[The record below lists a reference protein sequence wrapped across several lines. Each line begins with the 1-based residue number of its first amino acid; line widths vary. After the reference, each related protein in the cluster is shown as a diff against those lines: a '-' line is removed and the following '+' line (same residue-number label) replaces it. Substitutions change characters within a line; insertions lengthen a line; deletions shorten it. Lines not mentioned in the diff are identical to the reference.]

1 MRAAGSPRPSLAALF
16 TSTVALLLLL
26 GGCPAQQRTPL
37 PAAASGASLAGD
49 APPAP
54 AAPSLHDTPV
64 PAETRVLVAGAGL
77 AGLLTAYQLAQSGVD
92 VHVLEAEGRAGGRVA
107 TAHYPGGAQGEVGMQ
122 EVWEDNPLRT
132 IAARLGVRFDEGGIA
147 ENVYSSFL
155 TEDPPGVPAKPTLH
169 VHPAGSRTNFL
180 RSFLTPGAEPAQVEK
195 ALAAFEQWRGR
206 AQDLRRRAVERG
218 LSDDNVRRLQD
229 ISFEDWLQEAR
240 LPPRLVEYLQM
251 TFECELAASWS
262 QYSAL
267 YGLLELGIFLD
278 EADTFHVKGGNQEIV
293 EALVRELPGR
303 ITTSSRV
310 VRVERPDRRPG
321 KGEIRIEYMRA
332 GHISSVRAD
341 RVVLA
346 VPWYRLHEI
355 DLQPPLSA
363 AKSKSIEGLSRGQ
376 YVVVHLLVD
385 KARGHKLWRD
395 AAGRAPFPVLS
406 AGPLGV
412 IYGARGEG
420 APDAKTD
427 VFGLLVYGGSA
438 RRLHMKSTNEVRA
451 LAVTELS
458 RVWPGFG
465 DIVQAAYVYSYHPAA
480 VPVWPVGRSP
490 IDDHAKALFQPEHG
504 LYLAGDY
511 LIGAHSDGAV
521 RSALCAADRVGRDLR
536 GQPFSTGL
544 CHYVPPQP

>member
-1 MRAAGSPRPSLAALF
+1 MRATGSSRPSIAALF
-16 TSTVALLLLL
+16 AFVALLLLL
-26 GGCPAQQRTPL
+26 GGCPAPPRTPH
-37 PAAASGASLAGD
+37 PAAAPAGSLA
-49 APPAP
+49 AAAPAP
-54 AAPSLHDTPV
+54 APLSLHETPV
-64 PAETRVLVAGAGL
+64 PAQTRVVVAGAGL
-77 AGLLTAYQLAQSGVD
+77 AGLVTAYQLRQAGID
-92 VHVLEAEGRAGGRVA
+92 VHVLEAADRAGGRVA
-107 TAHYPGGAQGEVGMQ
+107 TVHYPGGAQGEIGMQ
-122 EVWEDNPLRT
+122 EVWEDNPLRA
-132 IAARLGVRFDEGGIA
+132 IAARLGVRFDDDGVA

-169 VHPAGSRTNFL
+169 WLPEGGHADFL
-180 RSFLTPGAEPAQVEK
+180 RAFLAPGAEPAQVDK
-195 ALAAFEQWRGR
+195 ALAAFEAWRGR
-206 AQDLRRRAVERG
+206 AQDLRRRAVEKG

-229 ISFEDWLQEAR
+229 ISFEDWLREAQ
-240 LPPRLVEYLQM
+240 LPPRLVEYMQM

-278 EADTFHVKGGNQEIV
+278 EADTFHAEGGNQKII
-293 EALVRELPGR
+293 EALVRELAGH

-310 VRVERPDRRPG
+310 VRVQRPAGERPQKSG
-321 KGEIRIEYMRA
+321 IVVEYTRA
-332 GHISSVRAD
+332 GQVSSVRAD

-363 AKSKSIEGLSRGQ
+363 AKTKSIEGLSRGQ
-376 YVVVHLLVD
+376 YVVVHLLID
-385 KARGHKLWRD
+385 KARGDKIWRD
-395 AAGRAPFPVLS
+395 PAGRTPFPVLS

-412 IYGARGEG
+412 LYGARGEG
-420 APDAKTD
+420 APGAGTD
-427 VFGLLVYGGSA
+427 VFGLLVYGGAA
-438 RRLHMKSTNEVRA
+438 RRLHMKSTNEIRD

-465 DIVQAAYVYSYHPAA
+465 DIVQATYVYSYHPAA

-490 IDDHAKALFQPEHG
+490 IDEHSKALFQPEHG

-521 RSALCAADRVGRDLR
+521 RSALCAADRVTRDLR

-544 CHYVPPQP
+544 CHYVASQP